1 MGFHLALFTVLWMKD
16 FRVHLRH
23 LQKMP
28 LHTNGK
34 LVNNPKVLNP
44 YAFLRFSI
52 NLWAFVWSF
61 VLLFVR
67 SFMIVIMTSFIHSF
81 IRPSV
86 RPSFRLFLPSLLPCL
101 LASSLPPSLPSSLPF
116 FLLPASFI
124 RSFIHLFIYL
134 FIYSL
139 VCSFVRSMKQS
150 FMILPSP
157 CCLQMEWRY
166 VNILSSACVVHML
179 ANILSKHIGP
189 VI

>member
-1 MGFHLALFTVLWMKD
+1 MGFHLALFTTLWMKD

-28 LHTNGK
+28 LHNNGK

-86 RPSFRLFLPSLLPCL
+86 RPSFHLFLPSLLPCL
-101 LASSLPPSLPSSLPF
+101 LASSLPPS
-116 FLLPASFI
+116 FLHSFVYSFI
-124 RSFIHLFIYL
+124 HSFIHLFIYL

-157 CCLQMEWRY
+157 CCLQMQWRY

-179 ANILSKHIGP
+179 ANILSKHFGP